1 MCVCVCACMRAC
13 VCVYVCVRAC
23 VCVCVCIALTE
34 VSEVEQTS
42 IHSSFQPLH
51 VIIVW
56 VQSCTE
62 EEMCVQK
69 SYTYYS
75 NTSHISP
82 SQHAH
87 VEEAGSQD
95 YVDYVYDVYM
105 RCFLPSK
112 TTCNKCVSQ
121 LVHKASIPVSEHA

>member
-1 MCVCVCACMRAC
+1 MCVCAC
-13 VCVYVCVRAC
+13 VCACVRAC
-23 VCVCVCIALTE
+23 VRVCVRVCVCISLTE

-42 IHSSFQPLH
+42 VHSSFQPLH

-62 EEMCVQK
+62 GEMRVQT

-75 NTSHISP
+75 NTSHIFP

-95 YVDYVYDVYM
+95 YVDYMYVYDVYEM
-105 RCFLPSK
+105 
-112 TTCNKCVSQ
+112 VSSFKDY
-121 LVHKASIPVSEHA
+121 V